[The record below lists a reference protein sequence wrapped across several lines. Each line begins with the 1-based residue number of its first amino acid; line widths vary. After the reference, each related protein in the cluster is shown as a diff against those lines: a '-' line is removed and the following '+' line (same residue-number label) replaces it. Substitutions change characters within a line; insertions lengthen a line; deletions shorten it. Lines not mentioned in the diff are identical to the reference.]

1 MEEEQ
6 TKSGFLFRNLLRGLI
21 FFVIIITIFLVT
33 EDFLLDNFKADI
45 DAIQDK
51 PLLIYTIFFASE
63 VLFGLVPP
71 EFFMMVWI
79 LHKVTMGDYITSLI
93 VLTILSY
100 VAGII
105 GYFIGRDLSRTGFF
119 KRISERYLEQYQ
131 KQLRKY
137 GGYLVF
143 VGAITPIPF
152 SATCMLAGSVNIRF
166 RIFVL
171 ICIARIFRFA
181 FYGWLVWSF
190 PNWFSF

>member
-1 MEEEQ
+1 
-6 TKSGFLFRNLLRGLI
+6 
-21 FFVIIITIFLVT
+21 LVT

-45 DAIQDK
+45 DAIHDK

-105 GYFIGRDLSRTGFF
+105 GYFIGSDLSRTGFF

>member
-1 MEEEQ
+1 VQ
-6 TKSGFLFRNLLRGLI
+6 LRSAG
-21 FFVIIITIFLVT
+21 
-33 EDFLLDNFKADI
+33 
-45 DAIQDK
+45 
-51 PLLIYTIFFASE
+51 P
-63 VLFGLVPP
+63 
-71 EFFMMVWI
+71 
-79 LHKVTMGDYITSLI
+79 GDYITSLI